1 MFDDQSF
8 DAPADLQMP
17 ESLVPHKHSA
27 DPFACPCCANVLS
40 ETLRL
45 TNTDLGEHAKGLPPG
60 QRRANA
66 APYLVTNAQIITMD
80 SNRPSADTMLVA
92 DGKIQWIGK
101 AADMPEANSD
111 LQRLNLKGKVVVP
124 GFVEPHMHLPP
135 LAMLHSFSNIGPNK
149 FDTAAQALQ
158 QLGKDA
164 ANAPKGEWVVGR
176 QFDPSL
182 QQGPDYLTRQMLDE
196 VSTDHPVFVYNASLH
211 LGYCNSVAI
220 ALAGLD

>member
-27 DPFACPCCANVLS
+27 DPFACPCCANVFS

-101 AADMPEANSD
+101 AADIPEATSD
-111 LQRLNLKGKVVVP
+111 LQLLDLKSKVVVP

-135 LAMLHSFSNIGPNK
+135 LAMLHSFSNIGPN
-149 FDTAAQALQ
+149 
-158 QLGKDA
+158 
-164 ANAPKGEWVVGR
+164 
-176 QFDPSL
+176 
-182 QQGPDYLTRQMLDE
+182 
-196 VSTDHPVFVYNASLH
+196 
-211 LGYCNSVAI
+211 
-220 ALAGLD
+220 